1 MVKPR
6 RYDHS
11 CRLAGLPTLLIWELL
26 FIVGCLSVFGPLC
39 LWFAR
44 QPWRSLLS
52 GGAAGLLVMG
62 CFVYLPR
69 LYQGYRYCFT
79 ERGLMVFRGVLFRRQ
94 QLLRFDRMIYL
105 SVYRT
110 PAFPFLRLC
119 GVVIALPGMKLR
131 LYFLS
136 PTAAEQLSAK
146 INAALEQCHF
156 EDSEKG
162 AVP

>member
-1 MVKPR
+1 MTKPKL
-6 RYDHS
+6 YDCS
-11 CRLAGLPTLLIWELL
+11 CHLAGLPTLLIWELL
-26 FIVGCLSVFGPLC
+26 FLIGCLVIFLPML
-39 LWFAR
+39 LWLVPE
-44 QPWRSLLS
+44 PWYPLLS
-52 GGAAGLLVMG
+52 GGMTLLSAMG

-110 PAFPFLRLC
+110 PAFPFLQLC

-136 PTAAEQLSAK
+136 PTATEQLTAR
-146 INAALEQCHF
+146 INAALEQRHF

-162 AVP
+162 AVS